1 MRKLRPRKQQGKRVQ
16 DVYDQCR
23 LIANPEAL
31 WLCHAAA
38 FKWFGIIV
46 ICFPSPIKSGV
57 PSQNWLFGGF
67 GQMNVSSSKMSS
79 LQEPVLFTDVFSTP
93 RTVPILWKVLN
104 KCLWMKEWNEIGIFI
119 FYKITWFQVHRLPLL
134 LLLQSPPTLCNP
146 IDSSP
151 PGSAIPGIL
160 QARTL
165 EWVAISFSNA
175 LSEKWKG
182 SRSVVSD
189 P

>member
-57 PSQNWLFGGF
+57 PSQNWLFRSF

-79 LQEPVLFTDVFSTP
+79 LREPVLFTDVFSMP
-93 RTVPILWKVLN
+93 RTVPILWTALN

-119 FYKITWFQVHRLPLL
+119 FYKITCKSYTSFFTANGSHMRDPLSKIFFQNNYMRYY
-134 LLLQSPPTLCNP
+134 
-146 IDSSP
+146 
-151 PGSAIPGIL
+151 
-160 QARTL
+160 R
-165 EWVAISFSNA
+165 
-175 LSEKWKG
+175 
-182 SRSVVSD
+182 
-189 P
+189 